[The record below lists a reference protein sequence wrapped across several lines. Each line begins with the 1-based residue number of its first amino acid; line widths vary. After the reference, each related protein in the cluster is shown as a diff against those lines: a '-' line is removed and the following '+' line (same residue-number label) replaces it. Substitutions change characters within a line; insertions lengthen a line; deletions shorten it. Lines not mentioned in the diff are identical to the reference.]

1 MQKKISSLLLNVTRI
16 IVLMKLLQLT
26 VLFLQINFTVNNM

>member
-16 IVLMKLLQLT
+16 IVLMKLLQLI